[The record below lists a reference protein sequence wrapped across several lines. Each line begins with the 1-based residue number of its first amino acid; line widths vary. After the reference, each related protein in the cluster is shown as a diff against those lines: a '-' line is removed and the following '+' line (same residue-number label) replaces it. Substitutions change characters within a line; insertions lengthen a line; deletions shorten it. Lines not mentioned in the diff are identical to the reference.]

1 MKSPNI
7 KYLWADLIIEELTRC
22 GVSKF
27 CISSGSRNSPLVL
40 AAAENSKAETVVHLD
55 ERGAAFYALGCAK
68 ANGQPAVL
76 ICTSGT
82 AVANYLPA
90 VIEAS
95 TSSVPLIILS
105 ADRPVELRDTG
116 ANQTIDQVG
125 IYGKYTRWSFDFP
138 SPSYEVSAEFVLTTV
153 DQMVYR
159 AKRAPAGPVQL
170 NCMFAE
176 PLTPEADDSI
186 PPGYPERIAGWNKAD
201 TPYTDYVPSRFVPV
215 DSSLNSVRAALMR
228 SKRGVI
234 VCGRLD
240 CFSDKSSIIKLAENL
255 RMPPLADISSGLR
268 FGNLSSDNL
277 VTHYDL
283 FLREALFTDS
293 HRPDLILHFGGPVV
307 SKVLNRY
314 LEASSA
320 EHIVVNRTPFRQDP
334 GHSVK
339 LRVEMEPGQFCETM
353 ADFEMSNDSDL
364 LVALGKADVICSDC
378 LGKLDLVNDLTNEFA
393 VAFHLLKMLPD
404 DSGLFL
410 ANSMPV
416 RDADG
421 CGITGPQSIHVGVS
435 RGASGIDGN
444 IATAVGFANGL
455 GRRTTLLIGD
465 LAFVHD
471 INSLLLARNSPVP
484 VTIVLLNND
493 GGGIFSFLPIAECGR
508 HYEEFFGTPHGLDF
522 KHAVSLF
529 ELEYF
534 HAETV
539 SQLREYAARSFEMP
553 RSSVIEIKT
562 ERAQNLAQHQRIWRS
577 VTESIREDLL

>member
-1 MKSPNI
+1 LRSLNI

-22 GVSKF
+22 GVSEF

-40 AAAENSKAETVVHLD
+40 AAAANSKAETVVHLD
-55 ERGAAFYALGCAK
+55 ERGVAFYAIGCAK
-68 ANGQPAVL
+68 ANGQPAAL

-116 ANQTIDQVG
+116 ANQTVDQVG
-125 IYGKYTRWSFDFP
+125 IYGKYTRWSFDLP
-138 SPSYEVSAEFVLTTV
+138 SPSCEVPAEFVLTTV
-153 DQMVYR
+153 DQLAYR
-159 AKRAPAGPVQL
+159 AKRVPSGPVQL
-170 NCMFAE
+170 NCMFTE
-176 PLTPEADDSI
+176 PLTPEADNSI
-186 PPGYPERIAGWNKAD
+186 IPGYQERIGGWNEAD
-201 TPYTDYVPSRFVPV
+201 TPYTDYVPSLFMPV
-215 DSSLNSVRAALMR
+215 DSSLNGVRAALMR
-228 SKRGVI
+228 SRRGVI
-234 VCGRLD
+234 VCGGLD
-240 CFSDKSSIIKLAENL
+240 CFSNNNTISKLAENL
-255 RMPPLADISSGLR
+255 RMPLLADISSGLR
-268 FGNLSSDNL
+268 FGNPSSDNL

-283 FLREALFTDS
+283 FLRDALFTEN

-307 SKVLNRY
+307 SKELNGY
-314 LEASSA
+314 LEGSRA

-334 GHSVK
+334 GHSVR

-353 ADFEMSNDSDL
+353 ADFEMSDDSDL
-364 LVALGKADVICSDC
+364 LTVFGKADAICSDH
-378 LGKLDLVNDLTNEFA
+378 LSKLEPVNDLTNEFA
-393 VAFHLLKMLPD
+393 AVYQTLGLLPD

-421 CGITGPQSIHVGVS
+421 CGITGPQSIHVGVN

-455 GRRTTLLIGD
+455 GKRTTLLIGD

-471 INSLLLARNSPVP
+471 VNSLLLARNSPIP

-493 GGGIFSFLPIAECGR
+493 GGGIFSFLPIAECGSR
-508 HYEEFFGTPHGLDF
+508 FEEFFGTPHGLDF

-534 HAETV
+534 RAETV
-539 SQLREYAARSFEMP
+539 AQLRDYSARAFEMP
-553 RSSVIEIKT
+553 RSSVIEIRT
-562 ERAQNLAQHQRIWRS
+562 ERAHNLAQHQRIWKS
-577 VTESIREDLL
+577 VMETIREHSA

>member
-7 KYLWADLIIEELTRC
+7 KYMWADLIIEELTRC

-68 ANGQPAVL
+68 ANGQPTAL

-125 IYGKYTRWSFDFP
+125 IYGKYTRWSFDLP
-138 SPSYEVSAEFVLTTV
+138 SPSCEVPAEFVLTTV

-186 PPGYPERIAGWNKAD
+186 PPGYPERIAGWNEAD
-201 TPYTDYVPSRFVPV
+201 TPYTDYVPSRSTPV
-215 DSSLNSVRAALMR
+215 DSSLNAVRAALMR
-228 SKRGVI
+228 SRRGVI

-240 CFSDKSSIIKLAENL
+240 CFSDKSAILNLAKNL
-255 RMPPLADISSGLR
+255 RMPLLADISSGLR
-268 FGNLSSDNL
+268 FGNPSSDNL

-283 FLREALFTDS
+283 FLREALFTKT

-307 SKVLNRY
+307 SKVLNSY
-314 LEASSA
+314 IDNSHS
-320 EHIVVNRTPFRQDP
+320 EHIVINRTPFRQDP

-339 LRVEMEPGQFCETM
+339 LRVEMDPGQFCETI

-364 LVALGKADVICSDC
+364 LAVLGRADAICSDY
-378 LGKLDLVNDLTNEFA
+378 LSKLESVSNLTNEFA
-393 VAFHLLKMLPD
+393 
-404 DSGLFL
+404 
-410 ANSMPV
+410 
-416 RDADG
+416 
-421 CGITGPQSIHVGVS
+421 
-435 RGASGIDGN
+435 
-444 IATAVGFANGL
+444 
-455 GRRTTLLIGD
+455 
-465 LAFVHD
+465 
-471 INSLLLARNSPVP
+471 
-484 VTIVLLNND
+484 
-493 GGGIFSFLPIAECGR
+493 
-508 HYEEFFGTPHGLDF
+508 
-522 KHAVSLF
+522 
-529 ELEYF
+529 
-534 HAETV
+534 
-539 SQLREYAARSFEMP
+539 AAY
-553 RSSVIEIKT
+553 
-562 ERAQNLAQHQRIWRS
+562 
-577 VTESIREDLL
+577 